1 MSEKFENEK
10 QSLVQYYE
18 RIRKTVE
25 ESEQERFDFEIEKF
39 QKQQNKL
46 LESKKVDIDKLKAE
60 KRKVQ
65 LEYDEQIDQMK
76 RDMERKLEREKRDM
90 HDATVRE
97 IEEIEREEKQKYE

>member
-1 MSEKFENEK
+1 MSSKFETEK